1 MDKTKNY
8 DFLRAPEEAIGNH
21 RRFYNQALKKGV
33 EVKVSSLAES
43 YRKMSPSLHR
53 KVNQPQ
59 VIDVAALTYSLDRLP
74 SCIWQVEKVTLVQN
88 ENDFVRAGFK
98 IKFSEEVFSKRRRR
112 RSLFDSSKRVLG
124 FFITSSSDVD
134 DLVNALIAY
143 QIEWQ
148 KVGLLLKGRE
158 EKFADEEQFSWLGI
172 GQEEWGRVKTA
183 LGDNWQEKILSVGRG
198 SVDTNIQMISNHRL
212 GCRQIAQ
219 EWWKQASSLF
229 PVINLKAKPAYFVSS
244 NLHSLINVISGF
256 VRKKQVEIFGHIEEN
271 YSQLYQEWLKVKS
284 GENQLRVNDFLYF
297 LSKIYF
303 QDNPEAFK
311 EKIDFEANLGIQQ
324 IKSSGGLVCDVQ
336 LIPVSAIS
344 QSSSLD
350 PNLKINNHRKIFRS
364 EGLIINIE
372 YPLGDAAYFILSEIL
387 ENLSQLKGVYIIGK
401 AAILSGSVGDLQIP
415 AVIFDERSDKIFFIK
430 NIFNEEFVFKAFQ
443 SKILKEQKAV
453 SVRGTF
459 LENQKQLER
468 YSKASF
474 NIVEME
480 SGPYLTALSEAQ
492 SVKPLSRGG
501 VFHLDHLPWELGI
514 INYASDNPFL
524 EKSLGEGSLA
534 LEGIEPTYLA
544 SLAVLQRIIEKE
556 EAR

>member
-1 MDKTKNY
+1 MDKAKSY
-8 DFLRAPEEAIGNH
+8 DFLRASEEAIEDH
-21 RRFYNQALKKGV
+21 CRFYNQALEQGT
-33 EVKVSSLAES
+33 EIKVSSLVES
-43 YRKMSPSLHR
+43 YKKMSPSLHR
-53 KVNQPQ
+53 KVNRLR
-59 VIDVAALTYSLDRLP
+59 VIDAAALTYSLDRLP
-74 SCIWQVEKVTLVQN
+74 GCIWQVKKVILVQN
-88 ENDFVRAGFK
+88 ENDLAQTGFR
-98 IKFSEEVFSKRRRR
+98 IKSSEKVFSKRRRR
-112 RSLFDSSKRVLG
+112 RSLFDSSKGALG
-124 FFITSSSDVD
+124 FFITSSSGID
-134 DLVNALIAY
+134 DLINALIAY

-148 KVGLLLKGRE
+148 KVSLLLKRRE
-158 EKFADEEQFSWLGI
+158 EKFIDKEQFSWLGI
-172 GQEEWGRVKTA
+172 GQEEWGRIKIA

-198 SVDTNIQMISNHRL
+198 SVDMSMQMVNNYRL
-212 GCRQIAQ
+212 GYRQIAQ
-219 EWWKQASSLF
+219 EWWKETTNVFSA
-229 PVINLKAKPAYFVSS
+229 IDAKAKPVYFVSS
-244 NLHSLINVISGF
+244 NLHSLANLISGF
-256 VRKKQVEIFGHIEEN
+256 VREKQVEIFNYIEEN
-271 YSQLYQEWLKVKS
+271 YGQLYQEWLKVKS

-311 EKIDFEANLGIQQ
+311 EKIDFEANLGIRQ
-324 IKSSGGLVCDVQ
+324 IKSSSGLVCDVQ
-336 LIPVSAIS
+336 LIPVSAIG

-372 YPLGDAAYFILSEIL
+372 YPLGNAAYFILSEIL

-415 AVIFDERSDKIFFIK
+415 AVVFDERNDKIFFIK
-430 NIFNEEFVFKAFQ
+430 NIFNEEFALKALQ
-443 SKILKEQKAV
+443 SEILKEQKAV

-468 YSKASF
+468 YNKAGF
-474 NIVEME
+474 NIIEME

-492 SVKPLSRGG
+492 TVESLSRGG
-501 VFHLDHLPWELGI
+501 VFHLDNLPWELGI

-544 SLAVLQRIIEKE
+544 SLAVLERIIEKE

>member
-21 RRFYNQALKKGV
+21 RRFYNQALEQKTGV
-33 EVKVSSLAES
+33 KISSLVES
-43 YRKMSPSLHR
+43 YKKMSPSLHR
-53 KVNQPQ
+53 KANQPQ

-74 SCIWQVEKVTLVQN
+74 SCIWQVKKVILVQN
-88 ENDFVRAGFK
+88 EDDLAQAGFK
-98 IKFSEEVFSKRRRR
+98 TKSSEKVFSKRRRR
-112 RSLFDSSKRVLG
+112 RSLFDSSKGALS
-124 FFITSSSDVD
+124 FFITSSSGID
-134 DLVNALIAY
+134 DLINALIAY

-148 KVGLLLKGRE
+148 KVSLLLKKRE
-158 EKFADEEQFSWLGI
+158 EKFIDKEQFSWLGI
-172 GQEEWGRVKTA
+172 SQEEWGRIKNA
-183 LGDNWQEKILSVGRG
+183 LGEDWQEKILSVGRG
-198 SVDTNIQMISNHRL
+198 GADIGIRMINNHRL
-212 GCRQIAQ
+212 GYRQIAQ
-219 EWWKQASSLF
+219 EWWKEASNTF
-229 PVINLKAKPAYFVSS
+229 TIEAKTRSVYFVSS
-244 NLHSLINVISGF
+244 NLHSLTNAISGF
-256 VRKKQVEIFGHIEEN
+256 VREKQVEIFNHIEEN
-271 YSQLYQEWLKVKS
+271 HHRLYQEWLKVKS

-311 EKIDFEANLGIQQ
+311 EKIDFEANLGIRQ
-324 IKSSGGLVCDVQ
+324 IKSSSSLVCDVQ

-344 QSSSLD
+344 RSSSLD
-350 PNLKINNHRKIFRS
+350 PNLKINNHQKIFRS

-372 YPLGDAAYFILSEIL
+372 YPLGNTAYFILSEIL
-387 ENLSQLKGVYIIGK
+387 ENLSQLEGVYIIGK

-415 AVIFDERSDKIFFIK
+415 AVVFDERNDKIFFIK
-430 NIFNEEFVFKAFQ
+430 NIFNEEFAFKAFQ
-443 SKILKEQKAV
+443 SEILKEQKAV

-468 YSKASF
+468 YSKANF
-474 NIVEME
+474 NIIEME
-480 SGPYLTALSEAQ
+480 SGPYLTALSEAR
-492 SVKPLSRGG
+492 SVKLLSQGG
-501 VFHLDHLPWELGI
+501 VFYLDNLPWELGI